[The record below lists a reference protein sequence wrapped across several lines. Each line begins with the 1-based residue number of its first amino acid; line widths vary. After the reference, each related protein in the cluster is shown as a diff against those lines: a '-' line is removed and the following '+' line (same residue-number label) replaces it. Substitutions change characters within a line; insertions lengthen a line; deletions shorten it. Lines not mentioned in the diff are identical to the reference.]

1 MIVVDTSVWVEF
13 LRRSGHPAAIYLRS
27 LLEEEADLAVTE
39 VVLMELFAGARSS
52 TEVREI
58 RSRLTALPLLRLQ
71 GLADYEEAALI
82 YRTCRQGG
90 ETIRALTD
98 CLIAVVAI
106 REDAAVLHNDS
117 DFDAIARH
125 TTLRL
130 EPRSPIV

>member
-1 MIVVDTSVWVEF
+1 MIVVDTSAWVEF
-13 LRRSGHPAAIYLRS
+13 FRRSGHPAATALRR
-27 LLEEEADLAVTE
+27 LIEENADLAVTE
-39 VVLMELFAGARSS
+39 IVLMELFAGARPG

-82 YRTCRQGG
+82 YRTCRQSG

-106 REDAAVLHNDS
+106 REDATLLHNDS

-125 TTLRL
+125 TALRIEL
-130 EPRSPIV
+130 HSR